1 MNQAKFAV
9 IRFENRNGAVSW
21 RVDGSLNGIRFRK
34 NFKTKGEAAAEKGVL
49 ELRAMQDKSGSR
61 CATTFLADAD
71 LRQAEDGF
79 RRLQGRAR
87 PLLEYQRQ
95 RHAAL
100 HNRHSAKPPGH
111 ARRGSLQVGA
121 A

>member
-49 ELRAMQDKSGSR
+49 ELRAMQDKSGIR
-61 CATTFLADAD
+61 CATTFLADAE
-71 LRQAEDGF
+71 LRQAEDAF
-79 RRLQGRAR
+79 RRIESSSVIVMSDGVALGRYT
-87 PLLEYQRQ
+87 PTSRQ
-95 RHAAL
+95 A
-100 HNRHSAKPPGH
+100 GH
-111 ARRGSLQVGA
+111 RL
-121 A
+121 